1 MYGQDP
7 PMPHPTPVITHPP
20 SLPPSLPPPPTYLA
34 MQSLDPNKICPL
46 LCRFV
51 DHSQPIHPHR
61 SLKLVSLLLTSSC
74 GNYCEKYSI
83 FFFFGFLFMVLTS
96 KTTSLEEGA
105 IPTANEQRKKQWSNS
120 GERTS
125 ISACKDRSRLCSWL
139 ICQCVSMVALST
151 PTPTAKGRVG
161 VAPPPNTAS
170 ATSRDSHMIDPLNP
184 SRHCPFVQD
193 TNGTLHLHGDILVGS
208 SSPLFIRSRY
218 THSSVSAAATSWPLH
233 PSTKLPIESNASR
246 L

>member
-1 MYGQDP
+1 MIRTTVWYDKLGRQNDKNSLEATASGSMVMYGQDP

-105 IPTANEQRKKQWSNS
+105 IPTANEQRKKQ
-120 GERTS
+120 
-125 ISACKDRSRLCSWL
+125 
-139 ICQCVSMVALST
+139 
-151 PTPTAKGRVG
+151 
-161 VAPPPNTAS
+161 
-170 ATSRDSHMIDPLNP
+170 
-184 SRHCPFVQD
+184 
-193 TNGTLHLHGDILVGS
+193 
-208 SSPLFIRSRY
+208 
-218 THSSVSAAATSWPLH
+218 
-233 PSTKLPIESNASR
+233 
-246 L
+246 